1 MRIVAFVPGGVDEQI
16 LFFPALD
23 DLKQSYPQAEID
35 VVVEPGAKAAYRVSK
50 SVNEVLAFDYL
61 DRNSPADWANLLGV
75 LRDRYYTGALYAGRS
90 WNVGLLLWLAG
101 IPTRIC
107 YDNSAGKLFYTDV
120 VPFKPNQYKADAYHD
135 LLQGFNVSTVTPAL
149 SLSLPKGDLDWAEGE
164 RKRLGIGSGYVLLQT
179 ASGQGETYPIASWQE
194 IIQSFRQRQ
203 PELPLVVA
211 QASGI
216 AQAAGDSEAI
226 AALIQAYP
234 DLKVTRPGD
243 LGKLAAMIAGAN
255 LMVSP
260 AGVPMQ
266 LAVALKVYTL
276 ALLGSTTAATVLPKD
291 DKFSAIQ
298 SATGKIADIPSAQ
311 VLEKVWG
318 G

>member
-23 DLKQSYPQAEID
+23 SLKQSYPQAEID
-35 VVVEPGAKAAYRVSK
+35 VVVEPRAKVAYRVSK
-50 SVNEVLAFDYL
+50 SVNDVLAFDYL

-75 LRDRYYTGALYAGRS
+75 LRDRYYTGALYAGQNWS
-90 WNVGLLLWLAG
+90 MGLLLWLAG

-107 YDNSAGKLFYTDV
+107 YDNIPGKLFYTHK
-120 VPFKPNQYKADAYHD
+120 VPFKPNQYKADAYYD
-135 LLQGFNVSTVTPAL
+135 LLQGFNVSTPCPEP
-149 SLSLPKGDLDWAEGE
+149 SLSLPKGDLDWAERE
-164 RKRLGIGSGYVLLQT
+164 RKRLGIGSGYVLIQVD
-179 ASGQGETYPIASWQE
+179 SGQDEPYPIANWQE

-203 PELPLVVA
+203 PDMPLVVA
-211 QASGI
+211 QTT
-216 AQAAGDSEAI
+216 GDADAI
-226 AALIQAYP
+226 APLLQAYP

-255 LMVSP
+255 LMLSP

-276 ALLGSTTAATVLPKD
+276 ALFGSTTAATLLPKD

-298 SATGKIADIPSAQ
+298 SATGKVADISAAQ

>member
-23 DLKQSYPQAEID
+23 ALKQSYPQAEID
-35 VVVEPGAKAAYRVSK
+35 VVVEPKAKAAYRVSK
-50 SVNEVLAFDYL
+50 SVNDVLVFDYL

-75 LRDRYYTGALYAGRS
+75 MRDRYYTGALYAGQS
-90 WNVGLLLWLAG
+90 WSMGLLLWLAG

-107 YDNSAGKLFYTDV
+107 YDSTPGKLFYTHK
-120 VPFKPNQYKADAYHD
+120 VPFKPNQYKADAYYD
-135 LLQGFNVSTVTPAL
+135 LLQGFNVSTPCPEP
-149 SLSLPKGDLDWAEGE
+149 SLSLPKSDLDWAERE
-164 RKRLGIGSGYVLLQT
+164 RKRLSIGSGYVLIQVD
-179 ASGQGETYPIASWQE
+179 SGQEEPYPIANWQE

-203 PELPLVVA
+203 PDMPLVVS
-211 QASGI
+211 QTT
-216 AQAAGDSEAI
+216 GDADAI
-226 AALIQAYP
+226 APLLQAYP

-255 LMVSP
+255 LMLSP

-276 ALLGSTTAATVLPKD
+276 ALFGSTTAATLLPKD

-298 SATGKIADIPSAQ
+298 SATGKLADIPAAQ

>member
-23 DLKQSYPQAEID
+23 SLKQSYPQAEID
-35 VVVEPGAKAAYRVSK
+35 VVVEPRAKVAYRVSK
-50 SVNEVLAFDYL
+50 SVNDVLAFDYL

-75 LRDRYYTGALYAGRS
+75 LRDRYYTGALCTGRNWS
-90 WNVGLLLWLAG
+90 IGLLLWLAG

-107 YDNSAGKLFYTDV
+107 YDNSPGKLFYTDT
-120 VPFKPNQYKADAYHD
+120 VPFKPNQYKADAYYD
-135 LLQGFNVSTVTPAL
+135 LLQGFSVSTACPAL
-149 SLSLPKGDLDWAEGE
+149 SISLPKGDLDWAEGE
-164 RKRLGIGSGYVLLQT
+164 RKRLGIGSGYVLLSIE
-179 ASGQGETYPIASWQE
+179 AEGEPYPIASWQE

-203 PELPLVVA
+203 PEIPLV
-211 QASGI
+211 I
-216 AQAAGDSEAI
+216 AQTGGNPEAI
-226 AALIQAYP
+226 APLLQAYP
-234 DLKVTRPGD
+234 EVKVTRPSD

-276 ALLGSTTAATVLPKD
+276 ALFGSTTAATLLPKS

-298 SATGKIADIPSAQ
+298 SATGKLADIPAAQ

>member
-23 DLKQSYPQAEID
+23 ALKQSYPQAEID
-35 VVVEPGAKAAYRVSK
+35 VVVEPKAKAAYRLSK
-50 SVNEVLAFDYL
+50 SVNDVLVFDYL

-75 LRDRYYTGALYAGRS
+75 VRDRYYTGALYTGQS
-90 WNVGLLLWLAG
+90 WSVGLLLWLAG
-101 IPTRIC
+101 VPTRIC
-107 YDNSAGKLFYTDV
+107 YDSSAGKLFYTHK
-120 VPFKPNQYKADAYHD
+120 VPLKPNQYKADAYYD
-135 LLQGFNVSTVTPAL
+135 LLQGFNISTPCPAL
-149 SLSLPKGDLDWAEGE
+149 SLSLPKGDLDWAERE
-164 RKRLGIGSGYVLLQT
+164 QKRLGVGSGYVLLQ
-179 ASGQGETYPIASWQE
+179 ADSGQEDTYPIASWQE

-203 PELPLVVA
+203 PDMPLVVA
-211 QASGI
+211 QA
-216 AQAAGDSEAI
+216 AGDADAI
-226 AALIQAYP
+226 APLLQAYP
-234 DLKVTRPGD
+234 DLRVTRPGD

-255 LMVSP
+255 LMLSP

-276 ALLGSTTAATVLPKD
+276 ALFGSTTAATLLPKD
-291 DKFSAIQ
+291 DKFSGIQ
-298 SATGKIADIPSAQ
+298 SATGKLADIPAAQ